1 MPKPKQT
8 VFRRISKDFKYLALH
23 QQNVWPKLA
32 GSTMTVS
39 QLSAHPYLSTFVI
52 ALAKSGGVFF
62 LLCVFLAYLSIAAQF
77 VDNMDFKIQ
86 NVKTGN
92 FFSSKL
98 LSLFSVLSILLEL
111 SWLRIIKI
119 KKSVF
124 RSFFEN

>member
-1 MPKPKQT
+1 
-8 VFRRISKDFKYLALH
+8 
-23 QQNVWPKLA
+23 
-32 GSTMTVS
+32 MTVS

-98 LSLFSVLSILLEL
+98 FSLFSVLSILLEL

-119 KKSVF
+119 KKSFF
-124 RSFFEN
+124 RFFFEN